1 MTPPPIALVFVPSWG
16 ETRAAV
22 VEVDG
27 DRWTLRSS
35 SGRARHLTAADVR
48 LDYLVPLP
56 VGLVAHH
63 PAGHGVRRLPPPD
76 AVTHAWRDERRAA
89 ILRAIAMGW
98 RMHAPDNQAAD
109 D

>member
-1 MTPPPIALVFVPSWG
+1 VTPPIALVFVPDWG
-16 ETRAAV
+16 NTRAAV
-22 VEVDG
+22 VEIDG
-27 DRWTLRSS
+27 ERWTLRSS

-76 AVTHAWRDERRAA
+76 AVTQSWRDERRTA
-89 ILRAIAMGW
+89 ILRAADMRW
-98 RMHAPDNQAAD
+98 RVHAAD
-109 D
+109 NPSADD

>member
-1 MTPPPIALVFVPSWG
+1 VTTPPIALVFVPAWG

-48 LDYLVPLP
+48 LDHLVPLP

-63 PAGHGVRRLPPPD
+63 PAGLGVRCLPSCD
-76 AVTHAWRDERRAA
+76 AVTHAWCEERRTA
-89 ILRAIAMGW
+89 ILRAAGMGW
-98 RMHAPDNQAAD
+98 RVHGAENPTAD